1 MRSIGLVGLL
11 LALLI
16 VGALVKKQA
25 STSAV
30 SEASSAPSLGGA
42 SAPTARARSAQAQ
55 EAFKQSLDAAMQQQR
70 AVPDEAR

>member
-16 VGALVKKQA
+16 VGALVKKQV

-30 SEASSAPSLGGA
+30 SEASSAPPVAGA
-42 SAPTARARSAQAQ
+42 SAPMASARSAQTQ

-70 AVPDEAR
+70 AMPDEAR